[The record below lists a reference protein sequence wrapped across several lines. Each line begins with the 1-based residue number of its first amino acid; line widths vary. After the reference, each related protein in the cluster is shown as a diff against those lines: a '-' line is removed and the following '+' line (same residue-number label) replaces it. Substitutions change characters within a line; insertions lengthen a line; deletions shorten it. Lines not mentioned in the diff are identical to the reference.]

1 MHFPAVETQGEF
13 PGWKPSGLPFP
24 GLARALP
31 QSCFLFS
38 DHTQDSWRLCRS
50 LRSHLLSQCYLHR
63 SRWGHLPSG
72 WNQSHLLAVALG
84 SERYSQQKG
93 NLRFSRAVANLT
105 PNSYIKKPRTWEAAE
120 MVQKL
125 RTLAS
130 FTKNPG
136 SIHSTQIRQFTV
148 ACDSNS
154 RESKTLFWPLCISV
168 HICSYTYT
176 PTQAHKYI

>member
-24 GLARALP
+24 GLAQALP

-84 SERYSQQKG
+84 YH
-93 NLRFSRAVANLT
+93 T
-105 PNSYIKKPRTWEAAE
+105 PGDWSDIEPSSHTRLGEWWLVGDHCGWE
-120 MVQKL
+120 
-125 RTLAS
+125 LAS
-130 FTKNPG
+130 SNYDQNYTTAWISMHFPALSGFLQQNPG
-136 SIHSTQIRQFTV
+136 HPLVRL
-148 ACDSNS
+148 
-154 RESKTLFWPLCISV
+154 ESCR
-168 HICSYTYT
+168 C
-176 PTQAHKYI
+176 